1 MSLGSQHL
9 PGELPHLLLPP
20 PAAAGSPQVTAQW
33 WPPLDGRCVRS
44 WTSLNHTDVHLCPQQ
59 HQEKESIGTVQTGC
73 VWVRKG
79 SSSVLCTLPR
89 SVLLLTRSIHSS
101 CPSCP
106 CPTLDKAARSVQ
118 ARRPLPVQC
127 GSPRFWSGWV
137 AVLPLFP
144 RTASTRKHQR
154 DFAAWAAYNT
164 ALSSSSWELSY

>member
-33 WPPLDGRCVRS
+33 WPPLDGHCVRS

-127 GSPRFWSGWV
+127 GSPDFGV
-137 AVLPLFP
+137 AGSLCSPCFQGQPARGNIKGTLQPGLPP
-144 RTASTRKHQR
+144 TQH
-154 DFAAWAAYNT
+154 
-164 ALSSSSWELSY
+164 